1 MKYKEKCTPDGEC
14 IWKKLRGLFGC
25 VLASLAITAATFNGL
40 SGDKD
45 GADGLQS
52 SQPTA
57 APRSESTSR
66 AQSTESTKQ
75 PVAGFLLT
83 PEQRSK
89 IDTHVKD
96 CLLKE
101 YMEGYT
107 GTDEYTGT
115 DTYAQLVSR
124 HYSANGKGMTEV
136 SAMVRNGSES
146 AVLVVGIREM
156 ISYEGNWTVF
166 GQNTYELPIE
176 ATLSAGD
183 VLTTEGLN
191 ELLQSNSVTVGKI
204 TSYNQEGMAISATV
218 VTVHEEGTFSVEK
231 GKASDFLDISPSVV
245 TDSNSAIAA
254 IERVSGTSLR

>member
-1 MKYKEKCTPDGEC
+1 MKKPEKLQEPGWMPKPIICGLAVAAFFTG
-14 IWKKLRGLFGC
+14 GLFAASENGNDSDPHTLL
-25 VLASLAITAATFNGL
+25 VSSARDLAP
-40 SGDKD
+40 
-45 GADGLQS
+45 
-52 SQPTA
+52 SQ
-57 APRSESTSR
+57 
-66 AQSTESTKQ
+66 QSTESTKQ

-136 SAMVRNGSES
+136 SAVVRNGSES
-146 AVLVVGIREM
+146 AVLVVGIRKM

-176 ATLSAGD
+176 ANLSAGD

-204 TSYNQEGMAISATV
+204 TSHNQEGMAISATV

-245 TDSNSAIAA
+245 TDSNSAIAD

>member
-1 MKYKEKCTPDGEC
+1 MKKPEKLQEPGWIPKPIICGLAVAAFFTG
-14 IWKKLRGLFGC
+14 GLFAASENGNDSDPHTLP
-25 VLASLAITAATFNGL
+25 VASARDLAP
-40 SGDKD
+40 
-45 GADGLQS
+45 
-52 SQPTA
+52 SQ
-57 APRSESTSR
+57 
-66 AQSTESTKQ
+66 QSTESTKQ

-96 CLLKE
+96 CLLQE

-115 DTYAQLVSR
+115 DTYAQLISR

-136 SAMVRNGSES
+136 SAVVRNGSES
-146 AVLVVGIREM
+146 AVLAVGIREM